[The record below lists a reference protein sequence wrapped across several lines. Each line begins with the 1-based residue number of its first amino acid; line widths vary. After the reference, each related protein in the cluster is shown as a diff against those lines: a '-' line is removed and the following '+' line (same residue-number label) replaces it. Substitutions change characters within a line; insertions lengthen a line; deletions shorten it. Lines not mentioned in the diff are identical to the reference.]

1 MDKQIIFFTSR
12 KRHTRCVLVTGVQT
26 CALPICPEYR
36 QAAVRLLNRA
46 GYDVLFAP
54 GEVCC
59 GALVHHMG
67 REGEGRDNA
76 RRNVDAWQRLIDE
89 GGLDAI
95 LVTASGCGS
104 MIKEYG
110 FMLRNDPLHAEKAA
124 RLSAMTKDISE
135 FLNDIDLPVGDGR
148 GLNVAYNAACS
159 LQPGQ
164 KVVDAPARH

>member
-76 RRNVDAWQRLIDE
+76 RRNVDAWQRLIDK

-110 FMLRNDPLHAEKAA
+110 FMLRNDQ
-124 RLSAMTKDISE
+124 S
-135 FLNDIDLPVGDGR
+135 GR
-148 GLNVAYNAACS
+148 A
-159 LQPGQ
+159 PGRER
-164 KVVDAPARH
+164 VCTYG

>member
-76 RRNVDAWQRLIDE
+76 RRNVDAWQRLIDK
-89 GGLDAI
+89 GGLDENLEI
-95 LVTASGCGS
+95 
-104 MIKEYG
+104 
-110 FMLRNDPLHAEKAA
+110 
-124 RLSAMTKDISE
+124 
-135 FLNDIDLPVGDGR
+135 GR
-148 GLNVAYNAACS
+148 GSCRERVCQY
-159 LQPGQ
+159 G
-164 KVVDAPARH
+164 